1 MPNVDAAPS
10 PGPEDRVELSV
21 AGGIARLRLI
31 RYPHNGID
39 LAMTAALHRAVEH
52 CASRSDL
59 RVVLISAEGRH
70 FSVGGDLPALAAA
83 GPGVARILDEMIGT
97 YHRSLALLAT
107 LDVPVVAAVQGA
119 VAGGALGLLWASDVV
134 IAAED
139 LRLTTAF
146 APLGLSG
153 DGGTSWYL
161 PRLIGLRRSLE
172 VVMANRTIDA
182 AEAVQLGLVTRVVP
196 LEALAA
202 ETEAEA
208 ATLAA
213 GPTRALGA
221 IRRLYR
227 ANQDVGLVDGLAGEQ
242 EAIVGLAASADGQE
256 GIAAFATH
264 RRPEFTG
271 R

>member
-1 MPNVDAAPS
+1 
-10 PGPEDRVELSV
+10 
-21 AGGIARLRLI
+21 
-31 RYPHNGID
+31 
-39 LAMTAALHRAVEH
+39 MTEALHRAVVQ
-52 CASRSDL
+52 CAAREDL
-59 RVVLISAEGRH
+59 RVMLISADGRH

-83 GPGVARILDEMIGT
+83 GPEVGRELDVMIDT
-97 YHRSLALLAT
+97 YHRSLAILAT

-161 PRLIGLRRSLE
+161 PRLIGLRRALE
-172 VVMANRTIDA
+172 MVMANRTIDA
-182 AEAVQLGLVTRVVP
+182 AEAARLGLVSRVVP
-196 LEALAA
+196 LDVLAA
-202 ETEAEA
+202 EAEA
-208 ATLAA
+208 AAAALAA

-227 ANQDVGLVDGLAGEQ
+227 QNQEVGLIDGLLGEQ
-242 EAIVGLAASADGQE
+242 EAIVRLATSADGQE
-256 GIAAFATH
+256 GIAAFAAH
-264 RRPEFTG
+264 RPPEFTG